1 MDHPK
6 KVVRPISEFQH
17 IQFSTE
23 IIGLSVDKKES
34 SHYEAQSKLDIVE
47 NESKLLERIFFFIS
61 YKPIL
66 SLDHHIVFFVSI
78 LKQNFHPMTLVK
90 VW

>member
-1 MDHPK
+1 MLESFESYLTS
-6 KVVRPISEFQH
+6 VVRPISEFQH

-47 NESKLLERIFFFIS
+47 NF
-61 YKPIL
+61 
-66 SLDHHIVFFVSI
+66 
-78 LKQNFHPMTLVK
+78 
-90 VW
+90 